1 MPPDSHTPHPSRQL
15 RRPGAVHEGFHGN
28 TAHPSGPPFGDPVTT
43 RARRLPPRRP
53 RRRDRLLVLGL
64 AMALVA
70 TLDTR
75 ALAGDTDSLSS
86 LESPGEQTDQANQL
100 SANQAP
106 GQRTAAQGDH
116 SSDDVTSV
124 TPPEFDEPPSV
135 IAQAEHNGGQVQGAG
150 QQLTGQPEQD
160 EQPSSPTGGCLDSP
174 CSQEPPGPGDP
185 TVKAAAEGGGFLDPT
200 TPAAS
205 AVPPQQLPPP
215 QPWQQ
220 PPSIEDL
227 DQTLT
232 DVEKTQAERTER
244 NRRLGYWE
252 TQSEYS
258 RLQKV
263 YLGLQQLLAQTDE
276 GTLDRRNELAE
287 LQRRYD
293 QAHDQYWADR
303 RRAFGEI
310 GWSYLARENLELVED
325 EVGKAQRT
333 TSEGRP
339 SDYES
344 GERSWHADQ
353 ARLNNV
359 RRSLQQVRPSVEA
372 RRDPSAL
379 DELAYLEDWLGRAQR
394 RLDEFHPMVGV
405 EFDTKIPGYS
415 QVKDKQ
421 VHKLPG
427 TSIADLR
434 TNVPAIKATT
444 DLKTTV
450 PSSRATDVPPAS
462 ALHRM
467 NLTEQAAF
475 ALGVDPA
482 TVANAGTVGSVV
494 LVGGAGLLW
503 LLSYA
508 YPQLRLALAQGTL
521 KGGLNAVPLLPAP
534 RPVDG

>member
-1 MPPDSHTPHPSRQL
+1 
-15 RRPGAVHEGFHGN
+15 
-28 TAHPSGPPFGDPVTT
+28 
-43 RARRLPPRRP
+43 
-53 RRRDRLLVLGL
+53 
-64 AMALVA
+64 MALVA

-75 ALAGDTDSLSS
+75 ALAGDADSLSS
-86 LESPGEQTDQANQL
+86 LESPGEQTDQADQL
-100 SANQAP
+100 PANHAP

-116 SSDDVTSV
+116 SSDDAASV
-124 TPPEFDEPPSV
+124 TPPGLDEPPSV
-135 IAQAEHNGGQVQGAG
+135 VAQAEHTGGQVQGAG

-160 EQPSSPTGGCLDSP
+160 EQPSSPTGGCLDGP

-185 TVKAAAEGGGFLDPT
+185 TVKAAAEGGGFLDPP

-205 AVPPQQLPPP
+205 AVPPQQGPPTP

-220 PPSIEDL
+220 PISIEDL
-227 DQTLT
+227 DRTLT

-244 NRRLGYWE
+244 DRRLGYGE
-252 TQSEYS
+252 TQSEFS

-263 YLGLQQLLAQTDE
+263 DLGLQQLQARTGE
-276 GTLDRRNELAE
+276 GTLDRSNELAE

-303 RRAFGEI
+303 RRVFGEI

-325 EVGKAQRT
+325 EVGEAQRA

-359 RRSLQQVRPSVEA
+359 RRNLQQVRPSVEA
-372 RRDPSAL
+372 RRDAGAL

-394 RLDEFHPMVGV
+394 KLDEFYPMVGV
-405 EFDTKIPGYS
+405 ELDTKLPGS
-415 QVKDKQ
+415 RQVKDKQ
-421 VHKLPG
+421 VHELPG
-427 TSIADLR
+427 TSTADLR
-434 TNVPAIKATT
+434 TNVPATKATT

-450 PSSRATDVPPAS
+450 PPSRTTDVPPAS
-462 ALHRM
+462 ALHQM
-467 NLTEQAAF
+467 TLTEQAAF

-482 TVANAGTVGSVV
+482 TVANAGTISSVL

-503 LLSYA
+503 VLSSVS
-508 YPQLRLALAQGTL
+508 PQLRLALAQGTL